1 MFKGCVCEGNK
12 LNNLDV
18 VYTPWFNL
26 RKTQG
31 MDVGQVG
38 FHNPKLVRAFVLPL
52 TYSLVVQV
60 VATNEQTCLGFFLH
74 VYNSDQSLWS
84 RNCP

>member
-38 FHNPKLVRAFVLPL
+38 FHNPKLVRACDLPL
-52 TYSLVVQV
+52 DLFS
-60 VATNEQTCLGFFLH
+60 CCSSCCH
-74 VYNSDQSLWS
+74 
-84 RNCP
+84 